1 MKPLWQDVC
10 MLIFLL
16 EDLMSSC
23 VAAVSNMFADKNNFL
38 SFLAVGEI

>member
-10 MLIFLL
+10 MLIFFFVR
-16 EDLMSSC
+16 SS
-23 VAAVSNMFADKNNFL
+23 VAAVSNMLADKNNFL